1 MEQPHPLASEVGPN
15 QAMTV
20 DFASDSEAIVIAVQL
35 DRQLAE
41 RVFADAEVRGVRPA
55 DVVQNALTEHY
66 QRTDL
71 HG

>member
-1 MEQPHPLASEVGPN
+1 
-15 QAMTV
+15 MTV
-20 DFASDSEAIVIAVQL
+20 DFASDSEAIIIAVQL
-35 DRQLAE
+35 DRHLAE

-66 QRTDL
+66 ERTDR